1 MKFLDIFFFPGNRF
15 TAQILSMKDRIFLS
29 GTFDIGQQPHLCPSK
44 RCLLIIW
51 AYDKMILKDVL
62 NHYTVC
68 LSFKSFK
75 TMPASSKIFQQVFY
89 PNL

>member
-29 GTFDIGQQPHLCPSK
+29 GTFDIGQQPHLCPPK

-51 AYDKMILKDVL
+51 AYDKMI
-62 NHYTVC
+62 
-68 LSFKSFK
+68 
-75 TMPASSKIFQQVFY
+75 
-89 PNL
+89 